1 VETSDST
8 VRAVL
13 SELVHGAMQRS
24 PMRASPFTQSYLV
37 AVLLEFVRSD
47 PARLGLLL
55 GVESVKAAA
64 LPPVLRYRR
73 LKEIADTSL
82 FLSGVFADYVE
93 TSSTGSAWYR
103 TIGARAY
110 LDLGGLRRRLVPAEP
125 AVSAPADVFAET
137 YNHLGRHFEEFASV
151 LTTVA
156 DRELFP
162 AHRRI
167 LALYQRWLETRSDR
181 QRRRLI
187 NLGVSLGTSRSEG
200 DDPSCPN

>member
-1 VETSDST
+1 METSDST
-8 VRAVL
+8 VRTVL
-13 SELVHGAMQRS
+13 CELVHEAIQRS
-24 PMRASPFTQSYLV
+24 ALRTSPFTESYLV
-37 AVLLEFVRSD
+37 AVLLEFLRTD
-47 PARLGLLL
+47 PERLGLLL
-55 GVESVKAAA
+55 GVESLKAAA
-64 LPPVLRYRR
+64 LPPGLRYRR

-93 TSSTGSAWYR
+93 ASANGSGYYR

-110 LDLGGLRRRLVPAEP
+110 LDLGSLQRPLVVAEP
-125 AVSAPADVFAET
+125 TPPDVFSET
-137 YNHLGRHFEEFASV
+137 YNQLGRRFEDYASV

-167 LALYQRWLETRSDR
+167 LALYQRWLQSRSDR

-187 NLGVSLGTSRSEG
+187 NLGVTLGKG